1 MAAPGKGSRKKYPG
15 QHGSDLLFTSKK
27 LPADNHK
34 QTSRRV
40 LLIWLVVLFLVLS
53 GIVLGGRA
61 FGMTQQAQAQVRNN
75 DSQPGSVSIVD
86 SAALSSNPAI
96 PRSESALPSASP
108 TISPTETKDV
118 QEASATPSPE
128 VDVNPS
134 QESAPS
140 LESILASQSSPVKG
154 TIIFSMDEGVQAHL
168 FAYHPQYL
176 PFTRLTEG
184 PWRDIHPALNPDGT
198 QLAFSSNRSGY
209 WDLYLLDLRSG
220 EITRLTDT
228 PEYDGSPSWSPDGQ
242 WLVFETYLSEQI
254 EPDATSTPQ
263 SNQPSKAT
271 PQAPVVQQS
280 LELFILPLS
289 PLNQNEKLIRLTNHP
304 AADYAPSWSPDGRR
318 IAFVS
323 NRSGEDEIWMADLDR
338 IDDRFQNISRN
349 PSVQD
354 RFPIWSPDGKRLA
367 WTSSGQGY
375 QTINVMEFTA
385 SGNSRREVGSGEQLA
400 WDPTGQM
407 LISSVS
413 TPNRYYLT
421 GFQLGTSYLLLPPVE
436 LGGGINGIAWGPF
449 ELSQPLPQSIER
461 AAELTPTPIWKA
473 ALTPVAEVPH
483 GRQRVV
489 ELEDVEAPYPM
500 LSDMVDESFKA
511 LREAV
516 VNLIG
521 WDFLSNLENAY
532 VPLTSPMYPS
542 LLGDWLYSGRAIAIN
557 SAPMNAGWMVLVRE
571 DIGAMTYWRVYL
583 RTRYQDG
590 SQGMPLR
597 SLPWNLNARYS
608 GDPRYYEQGG
618 ALGTQTPTGYWLDFT
633 QLAFSFGW
641 ERLPAMTTW
650 RSAFPAARFNVFVA
664 SDRRDWKAAM
674 EEIYPAEAL
683 ATPTPVLPP
692 TFTPTATRLPTRT
705 PTPTRTPYPTRTPT
719 LTRTPTPTRTALPAI
734 PTPTR

>member
-1 MAAPGKGSRKKYPG
+1 MAAPGKGLRKKYPG
-15 QHGSDLLFTSKK
+15 QYGSDLLYTRQTI
-27 LPADNHK
+27 PADRHQ

-53 GIVLGGRA
+53 GIILGGRA
-61 FGMTQQAQAQVRNN
+61 FGMTQQALVQGNHAQPE
-75 DSQPGSVSIVD
+75 SGSSIE
-86 SAALSSNPAI
+86 SATLIGTPALSA
-96 PRSESALPSASP
+96 SESALPTVSP
-108 TISPTETKDV
+108 TVTPTEVKAV
-118 QEASATPSPE
+118 KEPSATPSPVINTAQE
-128 VDVNPS
+128 PS
-134 QESAPS
+134 PTSENIVIA
-140 LESILASQSSPVKG
+140 QSSPVKG
-154 TIIFSMDEGVQAHL
+154 TIVFSMYEGVHAHL
-168 FAYHPQYL
+168 FAYHPQRL
-176 PFTRLTEG
+176 PFTRLTDG
-184 PWRDIHPALNPDGT
+184 PWSDIHPALNPDGT
-198 QLAFSSNRSGY
+198 KLAFSSNRDGH
-209 WDLYLLDLRSG
+209 WDLYLLNLLNG
-220 EITRLTDT
+220 EITRLTHT

-254 EPDATSTPQ
+254 EPEYTPTPQ
-263 SNQPSKAT
+263 SNRPSKAT

-289 PLNQNEKLIRLTNHP
+289 PTNQGEKPIRLTNHP
-304 AADYAPSWSPDGRR
+304 AADYAPAWSSDGRK

-323 NRSGEDEIWMADLDR
+323 NRSGEDEIWLADLDR

-349 PSVQD
+349 PNLQD
-354 RFPIWSPDGKRLA
+354 RYPVWSPDGSRLA
-367 WTSSGQGY
+367 WTSSGLGY
-375 QTINVMEFTA
+375 QTINVMDFTA
-385 SGNSRREVGSGEQLA
+385 SGNPRREVGSGEQLA
-400 WDPTGQM
+400 WDPRGQM
-407 LISSVS
+407 LLSSVS

-421 GFQLGTSYLLLPPVE
+421 GFQLGSGYLLLPPLE
-436 LGGGINGIAWGPF
+436 LSGSINGITWGSF
-449 ELSQPLPQSIER
+449 ELSQPLPEAIER
-461 AAELTPTPIWKA
+461 AARLTPTPVWHT
-473 ALTPVAEVPH
+473 ALTPMAEVPN

-489 ELEDVEAPYPM
+489 ELEDVEAPYPL
-500 LSDMVDESFKA
+500 LSDMVDESFRA
-511 LREAV
+511 LRRTVAD
-516 VNLIG
+516 LIG
-521 WDFLSNLENAY
+521 WDFLSSLENAY

-597 SLPWNLNARYS
+597 SLTWNLNARYS

-618 ALGTQTPTGYWLDFT
+618 ALGAQTPSGYWLDFT
-633 QLAFSFGW
+633 QLAASFGW
-641 ERLPAMTTW
+641 ERLPALTTW

-664 SDRRDWKAAM
+664 SDGRDWKSAM

-692 TFTPTATRLPTRT
+692 TFTPTATRWPTRT

-719 LTRTPTPTRTALPAI
+719 LTRTATPTRTVTPVI